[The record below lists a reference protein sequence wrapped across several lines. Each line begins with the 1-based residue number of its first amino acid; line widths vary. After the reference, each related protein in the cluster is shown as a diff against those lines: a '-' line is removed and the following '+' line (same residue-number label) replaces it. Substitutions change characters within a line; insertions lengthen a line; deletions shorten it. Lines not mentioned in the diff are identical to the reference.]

1 MNLVLSRIVD
11 TSGTTI
17 MLGTLKKD
25 GLIRAR
31 VFLLDHVKSAT
42 VQLSRCWA
50 TPFADPKVEPF
61 DLIDNL

>member
-1 MNLVLSRIVD
+1 MV
-11 TSGTTI
+11 
-17 MLGTLKKD
+17 LGTIWYRNYVESTLKD

-31 VFLLDHVKSAT
+31 VFLLDHHVKSAT